1 MKPPPFAVVLPE
13 SVDEAVGA
21 LREHGDEAKLL
32 AGGQSLVPLLNMR
45 LARPSVLVDVNAIPG
60 LDGVH
65 RNGGLELGATVR
77 VARLERDPD
86 VAAAAPLLAE
96 AVRHVAHPAIRTR
109 STVGGTIAH
118 ADPVAELP
126 AVLVALGGEVVARGP
141 GGERAIAADD
151 FFRTYFTT
159 ALEADEMVVAI
170 RLPAAG
176 GRRTGFAEVARRHGD
191 YALVGAAA
199 CLETGGDGTVSAAR
213 VVLFGAGDRPLR
225 ASAAEAALAGR
236 PLGPESAAEAA
247 SAAAAELDPPGD
259 VHASSAYRREVAG
272 VVVRRALERAAA
284 GGGS

>member
-13 SVDEAVGA
+13 SVEEAVDA
-21 LREHGDEAKLL
+21 LRQHGDEARLL

-45 LARPSVLVDVNAIPG
+45 LARPSILVDVNGIPG
-60 LDGVH
+60 LDGVR

-126 AVLVALGGEVVARGP
+126 AVLVALDGEVVARGP
-141 GGERAIAADD
+141 GGERTIAAGD
-151 FFRTYFTT
+151 FFQTYFTT
-159 ALEADEMVVAI
+159 ALASDEMVVGI
-170 RLPAAG
+170 RLPSAS

-199 CLETGGDGTVSAAR
+199 CVDDAADGTVAAAR
-213 VVLFGAGDRPLR
+213 IVLFGAGDRPLR
-225 ASAAEAALAGR
+225 ASGAEAALAGR
-236 PLGPESAAEAA
+236 ALDARSMEEAA
-247 SAAAAELDPPGD
+247 RAASAELDPPGD
-259 VHASSAYRREVAG
+259 VHASSAYRREVAA